1 MTDLDGIADYDFI
14 EELGAGNHGRYY
26 LADAPARLGLGD
38 ARVAVKVL
46 DRRAGESE
54 FRRVANELRI
64 FHSVRSGHLVR
75 IHDAGYADG
84 VLFYAM
90 QHHPDGSLA
99 DPARPLDDAAR
110 ARLVADAA
118 RGAHDLHEVGV
129 VHRDIKPANI
139 LIDDGRGMLTDLGLA
154 RLLSPGMTSTGV
166 GPVGSIEFMS
176 PGAILGERASRAT
189 DLWALGVT
197 LHSTLAR
204 EGVYGRIPD
213 SNVMEAFTH
222 VLGTAPAVSPRL
234 PEAYRPLVERCLGR
248 GDPIATA
255 ADLADAIDA
264 IVVAR

>member
-64 FHSVRSGHLVR
+64 FHSVRSDHLVR

-99 DPARPLDDAAR
+99 GVARKDCCQR
-110 ARLVADAA
+110 GRSGR
-118 RGAHDLHEVGV
+118 RGAGPDQSGPD
-129 VHRDIKPANI
+129 RFG
-139 LIDDGRGMLTDLGLA
+139 DG
-154 RLLSPGMTSTGV
+154 
-166 GPVGSIEFMS
+166 
-176 PGAILGERASRAT
+176 
-189 DLWALGVT
+189 
-197 LHSTLAR
+197 
-204 EGVYGRIPD
+204 
-213 SNVMEAFTH
+213 
-222 VLGTAPAVSPRL
+222 
-234 PEAYRPLVERCLGR
+234 
-248 GDPIATA
+248 
-255 ADLADAIDA
+255 
-264 IVVAR
+264 